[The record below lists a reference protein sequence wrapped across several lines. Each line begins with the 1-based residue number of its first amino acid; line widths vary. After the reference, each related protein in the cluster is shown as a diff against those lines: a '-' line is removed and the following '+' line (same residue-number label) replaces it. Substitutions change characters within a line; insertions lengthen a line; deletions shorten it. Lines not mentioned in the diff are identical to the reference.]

1 MFSNLNSGCFAQNS
15 GFSLEMKFVKQND
28 SIKSTDLY
36 FNVLTICNTSS
47 KKIVGNLTFNIP
59 EEWKI
64 ISFPSE
70 QTVILPGDTVFVP
83 IRISPKSNAL
93 GGIAYIIN
101 ATFRTSKQLFT
112 ANTYLTLPSVVKWE
126 MTTNKTTAYIT
137 DTSPKTTFEIRLS
150 NKGNTNELIKL
161 KLDAGKLL
169 TFSDNSLNNTVEYVN
184 LKAFTDTIISRP
196 IFIQSKLSY
205 TEKIRYENNWKE
217 SAINVN
223 ASTEQTDKSAAIQIH
238 RLNSNYV
245 NQRLESSSPLNLDY
259 QVYNLLSN
267 DAALHNIK
275 LHGSVLF
282 SENRELQYIAGLQNF
297 GIGSATEAFD
307 VNSQL
312 VYDVKYTDNH
322 NNIQLGYNINGGSLH
337 GINGRGISGIYNL
350 NQRNSFSYAVTQN
363 PYSQN
368 IGEFIGFRKTF
379 NKFGLNTEI
388 THDAKSNGSY
398 QATSALFGFNMSF
411 LKYHSISVQLLGS
424 KSDYTKTLPRDT
436 SLLGYSYSFNYTVKY
451 KKFNFRLS
459 SLSSEHNYIQN
470 SGLQQTYLDSWYT
483 INDKLGLILYGSR
496 LKYAIM
502 RFPYNF
508 YNPAT
513 YDTNDNFR
521 LTVSL
526 STPTITYQLG
536 PNYTGSIRQ
545 TYNSFTHYKS
555 DYSTYQPGVWCSATI
570 KLDGYRSITPNLIV
584 NNIRFYYKTDDPAMG
599 NYSFDKNIYYSAG
612 ISYFDNMWRV
622 NAYYTSGSTTDLY
635 RSVLIDAT
643 PTITRSI
650 QVRPSYENYFFNRK
664 VKLSASMNYA
674 YYMPSGRENVSFNVK
689 YDQYFKSGW
698 NISVSGFV
706 FSNTRVDENQ
716 GRISTKD
723 LNMVIGISKSFN
735 IQQPRQKY
743 YNLKTVFFNDLDG
756 NGIKTDNEPPVSNV
770 LVNIQ
775 KDRTTS
781 TAPSTIPEVQL
792 LSDVTGAIEYENLP
806 KDKYIMSFNPLV
818 NLQSLYFLNGSEQS
832 YYNDKDRLWYVPLA
846 ESYKIKGK
854 IIVVRDPNS
863 TEGKIELGGIRIIAT
878 GRKGENYSAL
888 TDNFGSYI
896 VNVSKADR
904 FKVHVNNVFGA
915 QFNIDSNETEVQFS
929 DNKTI
934 NLDFTFVEKKRGIQ
948 FEGGDELFKFSSLGD
963 QSETPAATDEP
974 IQVLQPVVDAPKAY
988 TIQLAALKTYRDP
1001 TYFKN
1006 KYNLKEDVQ
1015 YTEQNG
1021 MYKYYTGSY
1030 PTAKAAKEAI
1040 AKTGITGIPVE
1051 VDKTVQ
1057 TQETTSNQNTVESL
1071 RNRPATTNRTLS
1083 GNNQAETTQ
1092 LTGNQPETART
1103 EQIARPQT
1111 KRQAVPTSQNQPEQT
1126 GNENNQAFTAISEPS
1141 KQRTDKSSL
1150 PAYKNGE
1157 VVDFVSAI
1165 SDNPN
1170 IYTIQLDELK
1180 SYREPSYYNQKYKLK
1195 ENVYYQQ
1202 SHGLF
1207 LYYLGMYDS
1216 MAEAKAA
1223 ITRYGLMGYIVG
1235 IDKNLLK
1242 RGK

>member
-1 MFSNLNSGCFAQNS
+1 
-15 GFSLEMKFVKQND
+15 
-28 SIKSTDLY
+28 
-36 FNVLTICNTSS
+36 
-47 KKIVGNLTFNIP
+47 
-59 EEWKI
+59 
-64 ISFPSE
+64 
-70 QTVILPGDTVFVP
+70 
-83 IRISPKSNAL
+83 
-93 GGIAYIIN
+93 
-101 ATFRTSKQLFT
+101 
-112 ANTYLTLPSVVKWE
+112 
-126 MTTNKTTAYIT
+126 
-137 DTSPKTTFEIRLS
+137 
-150 NKGNTNELIKL
+150 
-161 KLDAGKLL
+161 
-169 TFSDNSLNNTVEYVN
+169 
-184 LKAFTDTIISRP
+184 
-196 IFIQSKLSY
+196 
-205 TEKIRYENNWKE
+205 
-217 SAINVN
+217 
-223 ASTEQTDKSAAIQIH
+223 
-238 RLNSNYV
+238 
-245 NQRLESSSPLNLDY
+245 
-259 QVYNLLSN
+259 
-267 DAALHNIK
+267 
-275 LHGSVLF
+275 
-282 SENRELQYIAGLQNF
+282 
-297 GIGSATEAFD
+297 
-307 VNSQL
+307 
-312 VYDVKYTDNH
+312 
-322 NNIQLGYNINGGSLH
+322 
-337 GINGRGISGIYNL
+337 
-350 NQRNSFSYAVTQN
+350 
-363 PYSQN
+363 
-368 IGEFIGFRKTF
+368 
-379 NKFGLNTEI
+379 
-388 THDAKSNGSY
+388 
-398 QATSALFGFNMSF
+398 
-411 LKYHSISVQLLGS
+411 
-424 KSDYTKTLPRDT
+424 
-436 SLLGYSYSFNYTVKY
+436 
-451 KKFNFRLS
+451 
-459 SLSSEHNYIQN
+459 
-470 SGLQQTYLDSWYT
+470 
-483 INDKLGLILYGSR
+483 
-496 LKYAIM
+496 
-502 RFPYNF
+502 
-508 YNPAT
+508 
-513 YDTNDNFR
+513 
-521 LTVSL
+521 
-526 STPTITYQLG
+526 
-536 PNYTGSIRQ
+536 
-545 TYNSFTHYKS
+545 
-555 DYSTYQPGVWCSATI
+555 
-570 KLDGYRSITPNLIV
+570 
-584 NNIRFYYKTDDPAMG
+584 
-599 NYSFDKNIYYSAG
+599 
-612 ISYFDNMWRV
+612 
-622 NAYYTSGSTTDLY
+622 
-635 RSVLIDAT
+635 
-643 PTITRSI
+643 
-650 QVRPSYENYFFNRK
+650 
-664 VKLSASMNYA
+664 MNYA